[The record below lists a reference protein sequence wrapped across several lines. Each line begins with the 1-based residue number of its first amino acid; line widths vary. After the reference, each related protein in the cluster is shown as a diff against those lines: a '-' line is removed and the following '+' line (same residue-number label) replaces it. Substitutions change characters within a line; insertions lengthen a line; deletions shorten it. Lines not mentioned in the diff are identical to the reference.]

1 MPGVVVNTAVRSGPA
16 TTGEVVSGQAFFVG
30 TSVRGKSS
38 ESVLVRNLTEYKK
51 YFGGYVSGNLYAHVQ
66 TYFEEGGSRLY
77 IQRAV
82 ADDAVAGARTIVDS
96 AGSTVATFTAADV
109 GAWAGNLTVQV
120 LAGDVSGIRIQVV
133 LDSEVILTTADLASL
148 DAIVNAVNG
157 SPDVKHL
164 VTIAKESGATNMPV
178 TGSANAMTGGAAGT
192 LVTNGSSTDNY
203 IEALDKISK
212 DLGPGAVAIPGIG
225 LTNSYWQ
232 ALIDHAKANDRI
244 GVCSFASTSTI
255 SGAKT
260 SISGASPAIYTDT
273 DAHYAAFYYPWVK
286 IPDPAEGTLSVSIA
300 PDAYVCAKRAKA
312 ANNVKGP
319 WRVGAGLIS
328 EANYVTDLSMPT
340 TETMNKAN
348 GDSLDDARVNALR
361 VVNGKVRVYGA
372 RSASATENDWRFIT
386 SRDTLNHIV
395 YECEKRLEDYV
406 FSTVDGRGALFN
418 RIKTSIVG
426 ILEPIRKYGGLYE
439 AYGSDGAR
447 LDPGYTVTVADSNNP
462 AANLNIGKVTADVAV
477 RVSAVGDKITVN
489 ITKSNLTAGVL

>member
-30 TSVRGKSS
+30 TTVRGKSS
-38 ESVLVRNLTEYKK
+38 ESVLIRNLTEYNK
-51 YFGGYVSGNLYAHVQ
+51 YFGGYVSGNLYAHAQ

-77 IQRAV
+77 VQRAV
-82 ADDAVAGARTIVDS
+82 ADDAVAGSRTLVDS
-96 AGSTVATFTAADV
+96 GGSTVATVTAADV
-109 GAWAGNLTVQV
+109 GAWGANLTVQV
-120 LAGDVSGIRIQVV
+120 LAGDVSGVRIQIT
-133 LDSEVILTTADLASL
+133 LDGDIVMTSADLASL
-148 DAIVNAVNG
+148 DAIVSTVNG
-157 SPDVKHL
+157 SNDVKHL
-164 VTIAKESGATNMPV
+164 VTIAKEAGASNMPV
-178 TGSANAMTGGAAGT
+178 SGSANALTGGAAGT
-192 LVTNGSSTDNY
+192 LVTDGSATDNY
-203 IEALDKISK
+203 IEALAKISK
-212 DLGPGAVAIPGIG
+212 DLGPGAIAIPGIA

-232 ALIDHAKANDRI
+232 ALIDHSVTNDRI
-244 GVCSFASTSTI
+244 AICSFASTSTI
-255 SGAKT
+255 SAAKT
-260 SISGASPAIYTDT
+260 SISAASPAIYTD
-273 DAHYAAFYYPWVK
+273 AGAQYAAFYYPWVK
-286 IPDPAEGTLSVSIA
+286 IPDPADADLSVSIA

-312 ANNVKGP
+312 ANDVKGP

-328 EANYVTDLSMPT
+328 EASHVSGLSMPA

-348 GDSLDDARVNALR
+348 GDSLDNARVNALR
-361 VVNGKVRVYGA
+361 VINGKVRVYGA

-418 RIKTSIVG
+418 RIKNSIVS

-439 AYGSDGAR
+439 AYGSDGSR
-447 LDPGYTVTVADSNNP
+447 LDPGYTVLVGDSNNP